1 MTSADER
8 EEGHAADANSEP
20 WTQVDADAVSES
32 LNHLIETAAEQG
44 RDGKL
49 VSALLTTLT
58 AFIAERGTDV
68 LAPPDPE
75 DPRRRLRPEFR
86 ERIDAVVDSLSDDE
100 TAAFLGIGTRQVR
113 RRAHGGALY
122 FFTVGKRRRYPAWQF
137 DELLGVLPGLR
148 DIVRAI
154 PEDWTPERAQRFMAG
169 LDAEL
174 KIAGKPIAPR
184 TWLVVGLDPMEIVD
198 LIQEDAERDA

>member
-1 MTSADER
+1 MTSAGER
-8 EEGHAADANSEP
+8 EEHAAGAKSQP
-20 WTQVDADAVSES
+20 WTQVDADTVSKS

-49 VSALLTTLT
+49 VSALLTTMT
-58 AFIAERGTDV
+58 AFIAERGADI

-75 DPRRRLRPEFR
+75 DSRRRLRPEFR
-86 ERIDAVVDSLSDDE
+86 ARIDAVVDSLSDDE
-100 TAAFLGIGTRQVR
+100 TAAFLDIGTRQVR
-113 RRAHGGALY
+113 RRAHEGALY

-148 DIVRAI
+148 DILRAI
-154 PEDWTPERAQRFMAG
+154 PEDWTPERLQQFMAG
-169 LDAEL
+169 FDAGL
-174 KIAGKPIAPR
+174 TIAGKPIAPR

-198 LIQEDAERDA
+198 LIREDTERDG

>member
-8 EEGHAADANSEP
+8 EEHAPGAASEP
-20 WTQVDADAVSES
+20 WTQVDADTVSKS
-32 LNHLIETAAEQG
+32 LDHVIETAAEQG
-44 RDGKL
+44 RDWKL
-49 VSALLTTLT
+49 VSALLTTMT
-58 AFIAERGTDV
+58 AFIAERGADV

-148 DIVRAI
+148 DIVQAI

-174 KIAGKPIAPR
+174 KIADKPIAPR
-184 TWLVVGLDPMEIVD
+184 TWLVVGLDPTEIVD